1 MKRILFVTKNMGLG
15 GAEKHIVDLSNG
27 LCEKG
32 FKIAIFVFDTKGNK
46 GFRIKDIN
54 PEIQII
60 SPREDYGKPSL
71 LMGSREV
78 IKASRKWKPD
88 VLCSML
94 WNTKFM
100 TAIAGRL
107 LGTSTVLVVSNS
119 PVYETSR
126 KKHKSLSVFYRKIAY
141 SLADAVV
148 AVSRDLAQETKE
160 LYRLNE
166 VKAVCNGIDIEGV
179 RAKSNQNEG
188 EVPHE
193 YFETGLPVLVATGGL
208 REQKGFKYL
217 IEAFAAVNET
227 TEALLII
234 VGDGPLKEELLQT
247 AKSLKIDHKIAM
259 VGEKEPYL
267 YMKCGD
273 IFVHSSIY
281 EGFPIVLL
289 EATSLGRPIIAT
301 NCDHGPRELIK
312 DGESGLLVPVA
323 DPVRL
328 ASAILRL
335 INDEKLRSDL
345 SAGAEKRAR
354 CFTRE
359 RMVCGY
365 EEIFISL

>member
-1 MKRILFVTKNMGLG
+1 MKRILFVTKNMSLG

-27 LCEKG
+27 LSEKG
-32 FKIAIFVFDTKGNK
+32 FKIAIFVFDTKGSK
-46 GFRIKDIN
+46 GFRIKDVS

-60 SPREDYGKPSL
+60 SPRRDCGKPSL
-71 LMGSREV
+71 LVGSCEV
-78 IKASRKWKPD
+78 VKAAHKWKPD

-94 WNTKFM
+94 WNTKSM
-100 TAIAGRL
+100 TAIAGSL
-107 LGTSTVLVVSNS
+107 MGISTVLVVSNS
-119 PVYETSR
+119 PVYEIST
-126 KKHKSLSVFYRKIAY
+126 KKHKSLSVFYRKTAY
-141 SLADAVV
+141 NLADAVV

-166 VKAVCNGIDIEGV
+166 VKAICNGIDIEWV
-179 RAKSNQNEG
+179 RAKSHQSE
-188 EVPHE
+188 EVPHQ

-217 IEAFAAVNET
+217 IEAFALVNET

-234 VGDGPLKEELLQT
+234 VGDGPLREELLWT
-247 AKSLKIDHKIAM
+247 AKSLKIDHRIDM
-259 VGEKEPYL
+259 IGEKEPYL
-267 YMKCGD
+267 YMRYGD

-323 DPVRL
+323 DPQKL
-328 ASAILRL
+328 ASAMLRL

-345 SAGAEKRAR
+345 SAGAEKRSR

-365 EEIFISL
+365 EEVFLRL